1 MGSAPARNNPKR
13 ITWENMLI
21 LAEMRG
27 FLVNR
32 GPPRDLPRE
41 SEKVKIG
48 IFWGILVAMFSQ
60 NGNFGKTAGKT
71 FWENSGHPH

>member
-1 MGSAPARNNPKR
+1 
-13 ITWENMLI
+13 
-21 LAEMRG
+21 MRG

-41 SEKVKIG
+41 SEKVKTG

-71 FWENSGHPH
+71 FWENQRPSPLKTKENDYD